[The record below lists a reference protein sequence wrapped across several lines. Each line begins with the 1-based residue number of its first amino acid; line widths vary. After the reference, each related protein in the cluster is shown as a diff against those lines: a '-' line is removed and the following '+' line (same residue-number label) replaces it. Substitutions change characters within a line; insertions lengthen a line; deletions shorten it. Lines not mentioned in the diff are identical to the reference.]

1 MGTAEM
7 QDLSRKSRKH
17 AGSDRAGTAG
27 RNVRPHV
34 LLLTGRPGVGKTTV
48 IRRVAEGSDETGL
61 RGFYT
66 EEIREHGE
74 RKGFRLLGFNGE
86 DRVIAHVDFPK
97 AHRVSKYGVD
107 LTAIDDAA
115 SLLAHDLAVRLY
127 VVDEIGKMECLSVR
141 FVTAMRKLLAGNTP
155 VVASVGLHGGGFI
168 AEVKRLR
175 QCLLWEV
182 TQDNRDKLPSCV
194 LTWLTETQSY
204 NHI

>member
-1 MGTAEM
+1 M
-7 QDLSRKSRKH
+7 QDSSPNSREH
-17 AGSDRAGTAG
+17 AGSDQAGIAG

-48 IRRVAEGSDETGL
+48 IRRVAEGSGETRL
-61 RGFYT
+61 KGFYT

-74 RKGFRLLGFNGE
+74 RQGFRLIGFDGG

-97 AHRVSKYGVD
+97 VHRVGKYGLD
-107 LTAIDDAA
+107 LTAIDGAA
-115 SLLAHDLAVRLY
+115 SLLAHDPAARLY
-127 VVDEIGKMECLSVR
+127 VVDEIGKMECLSAR

-155 VVASVGLHGGGFI
+155 VVATIGLHGGGFI
-168 AEVKRLR
+168 AEVKRLK

-194 LTWLTETQSY
+194 HAWLTETQSY
-204 NHI
+204 KHT